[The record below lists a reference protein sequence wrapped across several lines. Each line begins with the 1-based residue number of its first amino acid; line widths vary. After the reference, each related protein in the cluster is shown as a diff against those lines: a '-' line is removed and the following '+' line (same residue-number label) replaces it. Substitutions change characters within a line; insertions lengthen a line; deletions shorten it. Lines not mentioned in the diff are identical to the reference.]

1 VAKGPGRKAGLET
14 LFLSGGGEV
23 EMAPDNPGLHLIQH
37 IRDESHRFAITAHRQ
52 RRGKKRNESVLE
64 HIAGVG
70 PKRRRAL
77 LRHFGGSQR
86 VESASTEE
94 LAKVEGISQTMA
106 EQIYATLH
114 NS

>member
-1 VAKGPGRKAGLET
+1 
-14 LFLSGGGEV
+14 
-23 EMAPDNPGLHLIQH
+23 
-37 IRDESHRFAITAHRQ
+37 
-52 RRGKKRNESVLE
+52 
-64 HIAGVG
+64 
-70 PKRRRAL
+70 
-77 LRHFGGSQR
+77 